1 MSECKCGNANKNCD
15 LKEILEKY
23 EKDKSNLIQIL
34 NQVQEKYGYISQ
46 DAQKQISK
54 YLDISMAEVYGVIT
68 FYSRFTLEP
77 KGKYNIA
84 VCLGTACFV
93 KGSEKV
99 LDKVKEVLKIDVG
112 QTTEDGLFSIEATR
126 CVGACG
132 LAPVF
137 TVNDEVYGK
146 ATPEMVESVI
156 KRIKEDQEG
165 RFSLVHKKCLQ

>member
-1 MSECKCGNANKNCD
+1 MSECKCGNAKENNE

-23 EKDKSNLIQIL
+23 ERDKSNLIQIL

-46 DAQKQISK
+46 DAQKEISE

-99 LDKVKEVLKIDVG
+99 LDKVKEILKIDVG
-112 QTTEDGLFSIEATR
+112 QTTDDGLFSIEATR

-156 KRIKEDQEG
+156 KRIRDEENQ
-165 RFSLVHKKCLQ
+165 